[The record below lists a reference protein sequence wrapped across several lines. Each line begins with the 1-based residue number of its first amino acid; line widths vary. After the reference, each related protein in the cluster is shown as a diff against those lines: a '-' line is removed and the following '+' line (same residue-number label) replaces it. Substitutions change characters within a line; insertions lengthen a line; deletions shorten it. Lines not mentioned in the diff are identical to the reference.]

1 MGATTGR
8 VEGTRQRPEG
18 VAGRRGRRRTC
29 ACGGAVHSGGECEAC
44 RARGRGEAPAAWH
57 RGAVVP
63 ASAAGVLGSAG
74 RPLDPAVRSR
84 MEAHF
89 GHDFSRVRVHTGAG
103 ASVAARQLGA
113 RAFTVSDQVAF
124 GSGEYRPGTP
134 GGDRLLA
141 HELAHVVQ
149 QGRGRGG
156 AGGGRLAVG
165 GGAAGGGARENL
177 ERGGRVAA
185 RALEAGHPAPP
196 QPSSPP
202 ALLRDGPAAPPGA
215 ASEASRAELTCDLRT
230 LCRLRFAAPDV
241 VSPDRVRR
249 AWGACRPGQRP
260 AAVDPCLLPDPA
272 SLVPPAPAPAS
283 LPGGT
288 GPNPTRSRGGLTLP
302 STNIRFN
309 LGAARLSIDLPASLG
324 VRLPVPFRGAEQV
337 VFSLDASP
345 ERFSFSV
352 AVNAVPHVRIT
363 ARAGLTT
370 GGMGS
375 AGITVETSRT
385 VCRAMDR
392 EAARTALQSA
402 GERLRDAIRV
412 VQDPPALAEDASDF
426 ERTTAPHRRMAEV
439 VAAVANVNSA
449 IERVRGRCR
458 QVPVAT
464 FEFGV
469 RGPVGFPGA
478 EPPTGPSYV
487 GGTATFRF

>member
-1 MGATTGR
+1 MGTTADR
-8 VEGTRQRPEG
+8 LQEIRRDP
-18 VAGRRGRRRTC
+18 AGGPRRRGRPRTC
-29 ACGGAVHSGGECEAC
+29 ACGGAIHAGGECAAC
-44 RARGRGEAPAAWH
+44 AARRRREAPAGVH
-57 RGAVVP
+57 GSAVVP
-63 ASAAGVLGSAG
+63 ASALGVLRSAG
-74 RPLDPAVRSR
+74 RPLDTAVRSR

-89 GHDFSRVRVHTGAG
+89 RHDFRRVRIHAG
-103 ASVAARQLGA
+103 AAAASASREVGA
-113 RAFTVSDQVAF
+113 RAFTVGHQVVLAR
-124 GSGEYRPGTP
+124 GEYRPGTP
-134 GGDRLLA
+134 AGDRLLA

-149 QGRGRGG
+149 QGNDGG
-156 AGGGRLAVG
+156 ADLGTGRE
-165 GGAAGGGARENL
+165 RL
-177 ERGGRVAA
+177 ERGARQAAMALDAGRQ
-185 RALEAGHPAPP
+185 APP
-196 QPSSPP
+196 MPSSPP
-202 ALLRDGPAAPPGA
+202 ALLRDGPGAPAEAAA
-215 ASEASRAELTCDLRT
+215 QASRAELTCDLRT
-230 LCRLRFAAPDV
+230 LCRLRFSAPDV
-241 VSPDRVRR
+241 VSPARVRR
-249 AWGACRPGQRP
+249 AWSACRPGQP
-260 AAVDPCLLPDPA
+260 LAAVDPCLLPDPA
-272 SLVPPAPAPAS
+272 SLAPPAPARGS

-288 GPNPTRSRGGLTLP
+288 GPNPTRSGSGLALP
-302 STNIRFN
+302 STNIRFT
-309 LGAARLSIDLPASLG
+309 LGAARFSIDLPASLG

-370 GGMGS
+370 SGQGS
-375 AGITVETSRT
+375 AGVTVETSRT

-402 GERLRDAIRV
+402 GERLRDAIRA
-412 VQDPPALAEDASDF
+412 VQDPPAPAEDASDF

-458 QVPVAT
+458 QVPVAA

-478 EPPTGPSYV
+478 DPATGPSYV